1 LVETMQSSCV
11 DEQNYRIIAE
21 TATFLGRVREIDLA
35 RALYDSFVVATDSV
49 RKSQEDRIEV
59 ARKEKLKEEKRV
71 RREGTDQPEPI
82 VLDTEKVVDSMAWAY
97 LPDTLHELFS
107 FLPAS
112 QLLDS

>member
-1 LVETMQSSCV
+1 MLSSCV
-11 DEQNYRIIAE
+11 DEHYCRLIEE

-35 RALYDSFVVATDSV
+35 RALYDSYVAATDSV

-59 ARKEKLKEEKRV
+59 ARKDKLKEEKRV

-82 VLDTEKVVDSMAWAY
+82 VLDAEKVVDSMTWAS
-97 LPDTLHELFS
+97 LLDTLHELFS